1 MSNSLPGV
9 HAAACAIFLCIASA
23 AAADD
28 CPSVKTT
35 KTSFVVERG
44 PDSKTEVFSAD
55 GPVVRSVLRYRG
67 QTILETTLH
76 QGIFELDRLDRGRR
90 VVQTPKTDLAKF
102 FPLKEKQKI
111 EADFERKEDD
121 GKVTSSRVQLTVTA
135 RDTLYIGA
143 CKYDILKL
151 DREEFRAGARFHS
164 NTDYYAPELK
174 LIVAKEYPER
184 DGRKSLIKFDK
195 IYASPAQ

>member
-1 MSNSLPGV
+1 MSSLSGA

-28 CPSVKTT
+28 CPSATT
-35 KTSFVVERG
+35 TRTSFVVERG
-44 PDSKTEVFSAD
+44 PDSTTEVFSGD

-67 QTILETTLH
+67 QTILETTAH
-76 QGIFELDRLDRGRR
+76 QGIFEVDRLDRGRR
-90 VVQTPKTDLAKF
+90 VVQTPKADLAKF

-121 GKVTSSRVQLTVTA
+121 GKVTSSRVHLTVTG

-151 DREEFRAGARFHS
+151 DREEFRAGARVFS

-184 DGRKSLIKFDK
+184 DGRKSLIKFDR
-195 IYASPAQ
+195 IYTSPAK